1 MFYQITKTKPKWRQV
16 CHPNLHVTLHYNFHA
31 INFQKVHIYY
41 LLYLE
46 IFMNYLFFTD
56 GSMSFSSSRS
66 SRLSTFSSLTTME
79 STSLTS
85 NTTSPTMTNR
95 SNVSAEKSNGS
106 PSKVRTIWNFRKTS
120 TFKKDFYFR
129 SVKILLRKILPDC
142 HQGMKMAF
150 HRLPFHPKSN
160 YMRVGFELQF
170 VCLCMSVIKPGIKHT
185 NNPISFEQ
193 TIEVFHFCRAI
204 H

>member
-106 PSKVRTIWNFRKTS
+106 PSKVRTIRNFHKNS
-120 TFKKDFYFR
+120 TFF
-129 SVKILLRKILPDC
+129 KILLFQVSQNSIEENPP
-142 HQGMKMAF
+142 
-150 HRLPFHPKSN
+150 RLSPRDENGISPPPIPPKKQLHES
-160 YMRVGFELQF
+160 GL
-170 VCLCMSVIKPGIKHT
+170 
-185 NNPISFEQ
+185 
-193 TIEVFHFCRAI
+193 
-204 H
+204 